1 MVKNV
6 VSRYINNR
14 SCVLG
19 CFLDA
24 SKAFDLVNHDIL
36 FHKLSVRGL
45 PLPVIR
51 FLSLWYCSQQMKVR
65 WDHSLSESFHVSNGV
80 RQGGVLS
87 PVLFAVYLDGLLEE
101 LDSRKLFVQEWNVK
115 PHRGRQRKYWCKV
128 VDHLFSSLGLDKAEW
143 LEDIREGSCSLKS
156 FLGVAGEGIDERES
170 GKFEEGLNSKVKLSL
185 YRTFG
190 KIVEFKKYLR
200 GVGDA
205 GTRLLFKFRSG
216 THGLNEELGRH
227 RGREGRKECL
237 LCDAECESVSHVLWD
252 CPAYVSIRSAF
263 MLELR
268 RELGDRF
275 EHFQSLDS
283 FEKSSYVLGSEA
295 WEEYSSGLL
304 GLIKDFVLSVWEER
318 KVRLYGEHANVHQSH
333 SQNDSGDLRGVA
345 GGNGELGCL
354 CGKAGTSHLCDG
366 SAHSSGCVV
375 NGSNAMAAV

>member
-1 MVKNV
+1 MYLYSTNISYLEKQFYTNPE
-6 VSRYINNR
+6 
-14 SCVLG
+14 
-19 CFLDA
+19 
-24 SKAFDLVNHDIL
+24 L
-36 FHKLSVRGL
+36 FM
-45 PLPVIR
+45 
-51 FLSLWYCSQQMKVR
+51 YQ
-65 WDHSLSESFHVSNGV
+65 
-80 RQGGVLS
+80 
-87 PVLFAVYLDGLLEE
+87 
-101 LDSRKLFVQEWNVK
+101 
-115 PHRGRQRKYWCKV
+115 
-128 VDHLFSSLGLDKAEW
+128 
-143 LEDIREGSCSLKS
+143 
-156 FLGVAGEGIDERES
+156 
-170 GKFEEGLNSKVKLSL
+170 
-185 YRTFG
+185 TFG

-205 GTRLLFKFRSG
+205 GTRLLYKFRSG

-268 RELGDRF
+268 RELGGRF

-345 GGNGELGCL
+345 GGDGELGCL

-366 SAHSSGCVV
+366 SPHSSGCVV